1 MKRKFLFLIFAFAAS
16 FSVFS
21 QKSNSD
27 AASSESKNQTN
38 LEKKQLSAEKKFR
51 QKAVMD
57 ENLNLLYV
65 KTSGYDLKRKSL
77 RAALKNGSFNIFAKS
92 DSGKE
97 TALFSS
103 VNSSPVKFFLKY
115 DGSVYNLNENSDVQK
130 QIRQT
135 QSGAQVVYSLEN
147 FFQIAVDLSFV
158 STISGDDEDAVLLK
172 IYSTNLSGKTRSFG
186 LKTIFDTVLGENLP
200 YHFSSADG
208 RQISMETML
217 YSDELKNA
225 RYILSS
231 DRKNSLQLMLY
242 GKEIA
247 PIKNVLVAN
256 PEILESME
264 WNASAKTER
273 GFNSINLY
281 NNSAVMISW
290 RENSV
295 GANST
300 VSDDFYIFTAT
311 DGRECRGEYFI
322 SDGENPKN
330 LDKKDFGSEK
340 IFAENPV
347 PKKSVS
353 ENSGKK
359 TEPQKVV
366 NQPAKPEKTA
376 KSEKRT
382 DVDFIVA
389 PLDDYKLD
397 TEYIQNLIDKIDSL
411 QSDSQNVDK
420 EEIERLNAEL
430 DAIFKVLRRQQ

>member
-21 QKSNSD
+21 QKSDSD
-27 AASSESKNQTN
+27 AASKESKNQTN

-65 KTSGYDLKRKSL
+65 KVSGYDLKGKSL

-97 TALFSS
+97 TALLSS

-115 DGSVYNLNENSDVQK
+115 DGTVYNLNENSDVKK

-135 QSGAQVVYSLEN
+135 QNGAQVVYSLEN
-147 FFQIAVDLSFV
+147 FFQISVDLSLV
-158 STISGDDEDAVLLK
+158 STISGDDEDALLLK
-172 IYSTNLSGKTRSFG
+172 IYSTNLSGKTRSFS
-186 LKTIFDTVLGENLP
+186 LKAIFDTVLGENLP

-208 RQISMETML
+208 RQISLETML
-217 YSDELKNA
+217 YSGELKNV
-225 RYILSS
+225 RYLLSS

-242 GKEIA
+242 GKEIS
-247 PIKNVLVAN
+247 PIKNVLIAN
-256 PEILESME
+256 PEILESLE
-264 WNASAKTER
+264 WNGNAKTER

-281 NNSAVMISW
+281 NNSAVMIFW
-290 RENSV
+290 RENFI

-322 SDGENPKN
+322 SDGENSKN
-330 LDKKDFGSEK
+330 LDKRDFDSKKD
-340 IFAENPV
+340 FAENSV
-347 PKKSVS
+347 PKKSVP
-353 ENSGKK
+353 ENSDKK
-359 TEPQKVV
+359 TEAQKNV
-366 NQPAKPEKTA
+366 NQTAKPA

-389 PLDDYKLD
+389 PLDDYKFD
-397 TEYIQNLIDKIDSL
+397 TEYIQNLIDKIDAM
-411 QSDSQNVDK
+411 QSDSENVDR

>member
-21 QKSNSD
+21 QKSDSD
-27 AASSESKNQTN
+27 VASKESKKQTN

-65 KTSGYDLKRKSL
+65 KFSNYDLKGKSL
-77 RAALKNGSFNIFAKS
+77 RAAFKNGSFNIFAKS

-115 DGSVYNLNENSDVQK
+115 DGTVYNLNENSDVKK

-135 QSGAQVVYSLEN
+135 QNGAQVVYSLEN

-158 STISGDDEDAVLLK
+158 STISVDDEDALLLK
-172 IYSTNLSGKTRSFG
+172 IYSTNLSGKTRSFS
-186 LKTIFDTVLGENLP
+186 LKAIFDTVLSENLL

-208 RQISMETML
+208 RQIATETML
-217 YSDELKNA
+217 YSDELKNV
-225 RYILSS
+225 RYLLSS

-242 GKEIA
+242 GKEIS
-247 PIKNVLVAN
+247 PIKNVLIAN
-256 PEILESME
+256 PEILENME
-264 WNASAKTER
+264 WNGNAKTER

-322 SDGENPKN
+322 SDGENS
-330 LDKKDFGSEK
+330 KKDF
-340 IFAENPV
+340 AENSV
-347 PKKSVS
+347 SKKSVP
-353 ENSGKK
+353 ENSDKK
-359 TEPQKVV
+359 TEFQK
-366 NQPAKPEKTA
+366 NLSQAAKSE

-389 PLDDYKLD
+389 PLDDYKFD
-397 TEYIQNLIDKIDSL
+397 TEYIQNLIDKIDAM
-411 QSDSQNVDK
+411 QSDSENVDK
-420 EEIERLNAEL
+420 EEIGRLNAEL